1 MQLCPGSGQAVVGF
15 VMAGLVEVD
24 FEEWGS
30 ERECIEVS
38 IHLDGCQAQRGIG
51 DRGQKMVSRV
61 FNR

>member
-1 MQLCPGSGQAVVGF
+1 MVGF